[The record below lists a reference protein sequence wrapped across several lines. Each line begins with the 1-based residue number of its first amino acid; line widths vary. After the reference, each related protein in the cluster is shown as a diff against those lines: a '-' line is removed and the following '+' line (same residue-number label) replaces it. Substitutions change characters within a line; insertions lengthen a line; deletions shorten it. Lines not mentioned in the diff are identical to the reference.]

1 MRSFLRTCLITTAC
15 VLSASSLA
23 NAQSVSSEPP
33 PAWDPNYE
41 PERLSDGTP
50 SFAGVWSKAS
60 LTTLERPDLFEELV
74 IPPRPARILEMRNQ
88 QATADANRPT
98 DPDAGGLESGGGV
111 EAYNNFWMDPGAHY
125 AIIDG
130 EFRSSFITDPENGQ
144 VPYSENGRKIIAQS
158 RLGRGRADHPEE
170 RSSGERCTVGFGST
184 GGPPMLNVLYNNHI
198 QFFQAPDSDIISILV
213 EMNHNARMIRMNAEH
228 RDEALDPW
236 LGDSIGYWDGD
247 TLVVETTNFHPDVSQ
262 RSSQAQRF
270 YLQPDT
276 HVEER
281 FTRVADDTIFYE
293 YTVTDPDLF
302 TQPWKAEMPIRR
314 AEGPIYEYA
323 CHEGNHSLP
332 GILAGARREE
342 ADAAAAD
349 AAGSASSGSH

>member
-1 MRSFLRTCLITTAC
+1 MCP
-15 VLSASSLA
+15 
-23 NAQSVSSEPP
+23 NNQSHC
-33 PAWDPNYE
+33 A
-41 PERLSDGTP
+41 RL
-50 SFAGVWSKAS
+50 
-60 LTTLERPDLFEELV
+60 
-74 IPPRPARILEMRNQ
+74 
-88 QATADANRPT
+88 
-98 DPDAGGLESGGGV
+98 
-111 EAYNNFWMDPGAHY
+111 
-125 AIIDG
+125 
-130 EFRSSFITDPENGQ
+130 
-144 VPYSENGRKIIAQS
+144 
-158 RLGRGRADHPEE
+158 
-170 RSSGERCTVGFGST
+170 
-184 GGPPMLNVLYNNHI
+184 
-198 QFFQAPDSDIISILV
+198 
-213 EMNHNARMIRMNAEH
+213 
-228 RDEALDPW
+228 
-236 LGDSIGYWDGD
+236 
-247 TLVVETTNFHPDVSQ
+247 
-262 RSSQAQRF
+262 QRF

>member
-1 MRSFLRTCLITTAC
+1 MRSFLRTCLFTTAC
-15 VLSASSLA
+15 VLSTSSFA

-184 GGPPMLNVLYNNHI
+184 GGPPMLNVLYNNNI
-198 QFFQAPDSDIISILV
+198 QFFQDEDVVSILV
-213 EMNHNARMIRMNAEH
+213 EMNHNARMVRLGGEF
-228 RDEALDPW
+228 RSDELKQW
-236 LGDSIGYWDGD
+236 LGDSVGHWDGD
-247 TLVVETTNFHPDVSQ
+247 TLVVETTNFHPDHSA
-262 RSSQAQRF
+262 RGSIRNF
-270 YLQPDT
+270 LFLKPDS

-281 FTRVADDTIFYE
+281 FTRVSEDVILYQF
-293 YTVTDPDLF
+293 TVTDPDLF
-302 TQPWKAEMPIRR
+302 TQPWTAELPLMKTD
-314 AEGPIYEYA
+314 GPIYEYA
-323 CHEGNHSLP
+323 CHEGNYSLP

-342 ADAAAAD
+342 AEAAR
-349 AAGSASSGSH
+349 AGAPASSGSR